1 MKDMEK
7 DKIESILTKNSR
19 LSTID
24 FENLGFGHVFS
35 DHMFLAEYSDG
46 EWKTQK
52 IIPYAEMKFSPGNSV
67 FHYGQAIFEG
77 LKAQKAED
85 GRVLVFRPKE
95 NFKRMNRS
103 AERMCMPQLPEEIF
117 MGGLKK
123 LVDIDR
129 DWVPNGA
136 GKSLYIRPFMI
147 ADEEFLGVRPAQK
160 YKFMIITCPTSTYYA
175 GSVKVK
181 VETKYSRAC
190 KGGVGYAKAAANYA
204 SSLYPA
210 QKAREKGYDQLVW
223 TDSSTH
229 QYIEEAGTMNILFVI
244 NGKVV
249 TPSIDS
255 DSILSGITRLS
266 ALELIRGWGIEV
278 EERPI
283 KLTEIIDEYEKGNLQ
298 EAFGVGTAASV
309 AFISQIGYDG
319 GDMMLSDSGGWQI
332 GNRLKKVFTEL
343 KSGRAKDEKGWIL
356 EL

>member
-1 MKDMEK
+1 
-7 DKIESILTKNSR
+7 
-19 LSTID
+19 
-24 FENLGFGHVFS
+24 
-35 DHMFLAEYSDG
+35 
-46 EWKTQK
+46 
-52 IIPYAEMKFSPGNSV
+52 
-67 FHYGQAIFEG
+67 
-77 LKAQKAED
+77 
-85 GRVLVFRPKE
+85 
-95 NFKRMNRS
+95 
-103 AERMCMPQLPEEIF
+103 
-117 MGGLKK
+117 
-123 LVDIDR
+123 
-129 DWVPNGA
+129 
-136 GKSLYIRPFMI
+136 
-147 ADEEFLGVRPAQK
+147 
-160 YKFMIITCPTSTYYA
+160 
-175 GSVKVK
+175 
-181 VETKYSRAC
+181 
-190 KGGVGYAKAAANYA
+190 YA

-319 GDMMLSDSGGWQI
+319 GD
-332 GNRLKKVFTEL
+332 
-343 KSGRAKDEKGWIL
+343 
-356 EL
+356 